1 MFILFP
7 VDQSTTQP
15 SRPLDSPPN
24 RQQDERGRD
33 RHDRADCEP
42 EVEHR
47 HRLSLRPARLR
58 PLSLFLRSFD
68 LSLTLS
74 LFSPPSVPR
83 SLFRRSTFPPFELS
97 SACRLRCSRSRRRS
111 FTAPISSPSRWSS
124 SSSCCCGVR
133 FSRASA
139 DACAVSCLRAWLA
152 GPLFRCCL
160 LTPGLLRT

>member
-15 SRPLDSPPN
+15 SRPLDSPLN

-47 HRLSLRPARLR
+47 HRPSLRPARLR

-68 LSLTLS
+68 RSFTRSSLPS
-74 LFSPPSVPR
+74 PSVPL
-83 SLFRRSTFPPFELS
+83 SLLRPSIFSRFPLS
-97 SACRLRCSRSRRRS
+97 SASRLICDCRRIRSL
-111 FTAPISSPSRWSS
+111 TAPISSPSRSS
-124 SSSCCCGVR
+124 KRFSCCCGVR
-133 FSRASA
+133 LLRASS
-139 DACAVSCLRAWLA
+139 DSCAVSCLRAWLA
-152 GPLFRCCL
+152 
-160 LTPGLLRT
+160 